1 METLKQQKE
10 VLYLRYKE
18 IHKRLLE
25 LKQYELASSLS
36 EVYHQSCI
44 VEYKSGIEFIKNLYN
59 L

>member
-10 VLYLRYKE
+10 VLYLRFNE

-25 LKQYELASSLS
+25 LKQYELANTLS
-36 EVYHQSCI
+36 EVYHRSCT
-44 VEYKSGIEFIKNLYN
+44 VEFKSGIEFIKNLYN